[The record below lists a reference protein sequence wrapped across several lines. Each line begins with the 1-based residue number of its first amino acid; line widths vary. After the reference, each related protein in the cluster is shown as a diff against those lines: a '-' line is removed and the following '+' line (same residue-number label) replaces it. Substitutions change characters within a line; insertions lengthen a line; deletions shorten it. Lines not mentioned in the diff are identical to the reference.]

1 AVRMWVGALGG
12 LTRLRAEGIGGEGDT
27 LMLKG
32 ILAASGLG
40 MLVWARALLRAARL
54 QAGDGQGWRA
64 FREWGVPVVL
74 IVAALVLICISD
86 GGRVD
91 HFLARAHWR
100 FLAPLQVVPSPDVR
114 DGDALTAPHPP
125 EEGDL

>member
-1 AVRMWVGALGG
+1 M
-12 LTRLRAEGIGGEGDT
+12 
-27 LMLKG
+27 KG
-32 ILAASGLG
+32 ILAVSGLC
-40 MLVWARALLRAARL
+40 LFVWGLSLLRAARL

-64 FREWGVPVVL
+64 FREWGVPVTL

-100 FLAPLQVVPSPDVR
+100 FLARLQVVPSPDVR
-114 DGDALTAPHPP
+114 DGAALMAPHHP